1 MKVLTFLPRADL
13 QRRVAKALGSA
24 QFVVETVVTARECLQ
39 LTRFTS
45 YDGVLVDS
53 DSLMFADIVLLV
65 KLLRQ
70 ENADA
75 AIFVFARYLD
85 LEQRLQLFEAGIDDC
100 VREPFFASE
109 LAVRLALS
117 IRLHQA
123 AADVAAANSVNLL
136 RCGDLEL
143 DLVRRKAVRLG
154 KTIELRPKEFLLL
167 EYLVR
172 NVNRPV
178 TRTMILE
185 HVWNSSFEGLTN
197 VVDVYIS
204 ALRSK
209 VDRGFPQKLIQ
220 TNRGIGYT
228 LTSGEP
234 VNHPANGLGKPLPQ
248 SPPDPIASHTA
259 RGMTIAR

>member
-1 MKVLTFLPRADL
+1 MKVLTFLPRSDL
-13 QRRVAKALGSA
+13 QRRVEKALSSA
-24 QFVVETVVTARECLQ
+24 QFMVETVVSAKECLQ
-39 LTRFTS
+39 FARFAQ
-45 YDGVLVDS
+45 YEGMLVDS
-53 DSLMFADIVLLV
+53 DSLIFCDVLVLIQ
-65 KLLRQ
+65 LLRQ
-70 ENADA
+70 EHSDA

-85 LEQRLQLFEAGIDDC
+85 LEQRLRLFEAGVDDC

-109 LAVRLALS
+109 LAVRLGLS

-123 AADVAAANSVNLL
+123 ACDLAAANTVNML
-136 RCGDLEL
+136 RSGDLEL
-143 DLVRRKAVRLG
+143 DLIRRRAARLG
-154 KTIELRPKEFLLL
+154 KAIDLRPKEFLLL

-204 ALRSK
+204 ALRGK
-209 VDRGFPQKLIQ
+209 VDRDFPQKLIQ

-228 LTSGEP
+228 FTCL
-234 VNHPANGLGKPLPQ
+234 NGV
-248 SPPDPIASHTA
+248 SHTA
-259 RGMTIAR
+259 GDHLT

>member
-39 LTRFTS
+39 LTRFTP
-45 YDGVLVDS
+45 YDGILIDS

-117 IRLHQA
+117 IRLHRA
-123 AADVAAANSVNLL
+123 AADVATANSVNVL

-143 DLVRRKAVRLG
+143 DLVRRKAVRFG
-154 KTIELRPKEFLLL
+154 KTIDLRPKEFLLL

-209 VDRGFPQKLIQ
+209 LDRGFPQKMIQ

-228 LTSGEP
+228 LTSGEFVAP
-234 VNHPANGLGKPLPQ
+234 TNGHSPHLPPPNTDPL
-248 SPPDPIASHTA
+248 SGNGS
-259 RGMTIAR
+259 RGVTIAR

>member
-1 MKVLTFLPRADL
+1 MKVLTFLPRTDL

-24 QFVVETVVTARECLQ
+24 QFVVETVVTARRCRQ

-53 DSLMFADIVLLV
+53 DSLMFAAIVLLV

-70 ENADA
+70 ENSDA

-85 LEQRLQLFEAGIDDC
+85 LEQRLCLFEAGIDDC

-109 LAVRLALS
+109 LAVRLGLS
-117 IRLHQA
+117 IRLRQA
-123 AADVAAANSVNLL
+123 ASEVVALNTVNTL
-136 RCGDLEL
+136 RSGDLEL
-143 DLVRRKAVRLG
+143 DLVRRRAARLG
-154 KTIELRPKEFLLL
+154 KDIDLRPKEFLLL

-172 NVNRPV
+172 NANRPV

-204 ALRSK
+204 ALRPK
-209 VDRGFPQKLIQ
+209 IDRDFTLKLIQ

-228 LTSGEP
+228 F
-234 VNHPANGLGKPLPQ
+234 
-248 SPPDPIASHTA
+248 I
-259 RGMTIAR
+259 